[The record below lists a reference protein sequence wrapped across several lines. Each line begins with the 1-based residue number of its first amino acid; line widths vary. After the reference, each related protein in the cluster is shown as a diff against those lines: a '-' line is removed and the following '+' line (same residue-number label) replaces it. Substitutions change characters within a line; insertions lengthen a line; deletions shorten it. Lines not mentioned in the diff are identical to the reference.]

1 MLTNRL
7 KDVETSNIDHLEK
20 ERRMRKEI
28 DILTNKNSELELKL
42 VEAFSQNGSE
52 GDGISLAASDST
64 IPIHMTVAADER
76 IQFLER
82 ELNYYRTQ
90 YELLKIND
98 ALKIG
103 DNQTTR
109 KILSSQSSTSSSVS
123 VGNNLMAKHVADSA
137 SSKCETDSSGIGSLS
152 KEQTIYDYFTKRFD
166 ELFNE
171 KCKSDSKAINYMKE
185 CEALKENVDILLENL
200 QQKEAE
206 VGNLRTIFTRMEE
219 DFSTTK
225 INYDEQIQVL
235 TEQVLS
241 LSCQLASID

>member
-1 MLTNRL
+1 MLTSRL
-7 KDVETSNIDHLEK
+7 KDIESANFEHLEK

-28 DILTNKNSELELKL
+28 DSLSGKNSELELKL
-42 VEAFSQNGSE
+42 VEAFSQNGSD

-64 IPIHMTVAADER
+64 IPIHMTVAPDER

-103 DNQTTR
+103 DNQTR

-123 VGNNLMAKHVADSA
+123 VGNNLLAQNAN
-137 SSKCETDSSGIGSLS
+137 SKCNNNVDSTDSMAVS
-152 KEQTIYDYFTKRFD
+152 KEKEQIIYEYFSKRFD

-171 KCKSDSKAINYMKE
+171 KCKSDSKAINYKKE
-185 CEALKENVDILLENL
+185 VS
-200 QQKEAE
+200 Q
-206 VGNLRTIFTRMEE
+206 
-219 DFSTTK
+219 
-225 INYDEQIQVL
+225 
-235 TEQVLS
+235 
-241 LSCQLASID
+241 

>member
-7 KDVETSNIDHLEK
+7 KDVESSNIDHLEK
-20 ERRMRKEI
+20 ERKMRKEI

-64 IPIHMTVAADER
+64 IPIHMTVAPDER

-103 DNQTTR
+103 DNQTR
-109 KILSSQSSTSSSVS
+109 KILSSQSSTSSSIS
-123 VGNNLMAKHVADSA
+123 VGNNLIAKQIAADSS
-137 SSKCETDSSGIGSLS
+137 SSKCETDSSGIGTS

-171 KCKSDSKAINYMKE
+171 KCKSDSKAMNYIKE
-185 CEALKENVDILLENL
+185 CESLKENVEILLENL

-206 VGNLRTIFTRMEE
+206 VKSLKTIFTRMEE